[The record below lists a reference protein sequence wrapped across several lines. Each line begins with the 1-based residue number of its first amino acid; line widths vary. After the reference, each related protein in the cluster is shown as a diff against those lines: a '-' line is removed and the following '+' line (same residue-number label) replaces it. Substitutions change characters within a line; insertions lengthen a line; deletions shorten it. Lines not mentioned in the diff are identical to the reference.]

1 MLFFGLGFGPR
12 AEGWGAG
19 FRIESYCTSWR
30 VSIRFED
37 VSPHSVFFME
47 ERLGL
52 GLLRLSGFRPKLQ
65 RCHEEC
71 YGFELAPQGQ
81 DST

>member
-37 VSPHSVFFME
+37 VF
-47 ERLGL
+47 
-52 GLLRLSGFRPKLQ
+52 
-65 RCHEEC
+65 
-71 YGFELAPQGQ
+71 YGGAAWAWAPEAVGVQ
-81 DST
+81 TKIATVP